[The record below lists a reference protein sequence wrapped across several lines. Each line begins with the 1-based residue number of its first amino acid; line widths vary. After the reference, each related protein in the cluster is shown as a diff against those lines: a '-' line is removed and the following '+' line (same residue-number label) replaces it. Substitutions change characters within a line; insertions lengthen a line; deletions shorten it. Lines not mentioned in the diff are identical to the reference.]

1 MLLLL
6 SHRQIYSSFYKP
18 FQFSRFYTIASKQK
32 WLKRQK
38 NDHFTKEAKLQNLRS
53 RAAFKLKEIDDKY
66 NLFRPDKIQNV
77 LDLGFAPGSWSEVAR
92 QRCHARSMILGVDI
106 LPCQPPEGVS
116 SLQANILSKKTQ
128 DLIRLYFNKHN
139 RLDHILNNNNNDDV
153 DVDVDNI
160 YKDHGSQKP
169 NVPGN
174 IVDPEFEHELK
185 DEEEYRE
192 VFSPDVGISSHD
204 NRQPIDVIL
213 SDMYVPFPRL
223 TGFTNNLTN
232 LPYIRLMNTSGVAI
246 RDHLLSID
254 LCDAALV
261 TAIDLLKVNGS
272 FVCKLYTGKEDK
284 LFENRLK
291 HVFKSVQR
299 FKPVSSRL
307 ESKEIY
313 FVALKK
319 RSDVDKLK
327 VFN

>member
-1 MLLLL
+1 MLLIS
-6 SHRQIYSSFYKP
+6 SHWHKYSSFYKT
-18 FQFSRFYTIASKQK
+18 FNNLRFYTIASKQK
-32 WLKRQK
+32 WLKRRQ
-38 NDHFTKEAKLQNLRS
+38 NDHFTREAKIQNLRS

-66 NLFRPDKIQNV
+66 NLFQCDKIQNI

-92 QRCHARSMILGVDI
+92 QRCHPRSMILGVDI

-116 SLQANILSKKTQ
+116 SIQANILSKRTQ
-128 DLIRLYFNKHN
+128 DLIKLYFIKHS
-139 RLDHILNNNNNDDV
+139 RLEKILNDV
-153 DVDVDNI
+153 HNI
-160 YKDHGSQKP
+160 HKDHGYLNP
-169 NVPGN
+169 DEPVN
-174 IVDPEFEHELK
+174 IVDSEFEHELN

-192 VFSPDVGISSHD
+192 VFSPDVD
-204 NRQPIDVIL
+204 DKQQPQQPVDVIL

-232 LPYIRLMNTSGVAI
+232 LPYYRLMNTSGVAI

-291 HVFKSVQR
+291 QVFKVVQR
-299 FKPVSSRL
+299 FKPVSSRV

-313 FVALKK
+313 FIGLKK
-319 RSDVDKLK
+319 KSDVDKFK
-327 VFN
+327 VFQLN